1 MNVVEVEIPCD
12 ICRKPYIT
20 QAIDGHITFPHIC
33 ESCMIETVKEWENQ
47 MKDTIQKIEW
57 STWKCVDVSPNGQAA
72 DDWAWRKKYEGLI
85 GHICV
90 YDYREIMEKYRMKF
104 FTNEGQGFVTAVDEF
119 VLDGDILTVITGR
132 SIYKF
137 CKE

>member
-1 MNVVEVEIPCD
+1 
-12 ICRKPYIT
+12 
-20 QAIDGHITFPHIC
+20 
-33 ESCMIETVKEWENQ
+33 
-47 MKDTIQKIEW
+47 MKDTIQNIEW

-72 DDWAWRKKYEGLI
+72 DGWEWRKKYEGLV

-104 FTNEGQGFVTAVDEF
+104 FNNDGQGFVTAVDEF